1 MDLDDKVC
9 LCFRISKRK
18 LVNYLR
24 RELPRVPSQLSEC
37 GGAGTGCGWCIPFL
51 KQLFRQEML
60 TAVDGSVSE
69 LTATEY
75 AEFKAGRMQWLSR
88 WVEQYADQ
96 QLVVQE
102 IHELGGR
109 VEIES
114 VNWLAQSIG
123 PDFATVLDRIV
134 LLHLAGPKVDDR
146 VLHEVAT
153 QRRAL
158 SGVRRLE
165 LINTTITSA
174 GLSALNDCQ
183 SLRYLDLTGTR
194 VNSQAVRVL
203 LHKLP
208 SLETIVLDGTG
219 VGWWSKIR
227 YRWSRPGLSFSVSKD
242 AGAPEGLV

>member
-1 MDLDDKVC
+1 MSQPTSTDQSPQRIECLAILGLNPPVTVEDVKQAYLDKVKVAHPD
-9 LCFRISKRK
+9 R
-18 LVNYLR
+18 
-24 RELPRVPSQLSEC
+24 
-37 GGAGTGCGWCIPFL
+37 GGDAQQFIRLHEAF
-51 KQLFRQEML
+51 QQ
-60 TAVDGSVSE
+60 
-69 LTATEY
+69 ATEY

-109 VEIES
+109 IEIES

-165 LINTTITSA
+165 LINTSITSA

-194 VNSQAVRVL
+194 VNSQAVRLL

-208 SLETIVLDGTG
+208 SLETIVLVGTG